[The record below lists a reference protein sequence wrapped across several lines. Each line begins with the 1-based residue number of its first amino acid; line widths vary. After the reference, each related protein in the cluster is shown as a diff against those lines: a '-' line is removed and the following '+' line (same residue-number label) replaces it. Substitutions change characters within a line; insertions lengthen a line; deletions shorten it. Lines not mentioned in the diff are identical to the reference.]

1 MRSINLIDLR
11 ENMQRN
17 EGEKPVKTVKP
28 GNSSLVEYLAEIWKY
43 KNLIFVFAQQEFK
56 VQYVQTRFTWLWVIF
71 RPLMVLGLFT
81 FIFGKLIK
89 IPGLNYPYPLFAFS
103 GLIIWNNFSF
113 MINSAG
119 NAVLGSQQIV
129 KKIYFPRIILIFSKL
144 LVGLVE
150 VMVSLGLMLVLIALL
165 HYPIHP
171 QILLLPCFI
180 FLSIIPGTAIA
191 IWMNALT
198 IRYRDLNH
206 FIPVLMGFL
215 IWLTPVFYPVTLIPA
230 EYSFI
235 LYLNPLSGVIQGC
248 RWAVLGDTFPS
259 PLFIPSFLASFVF
272 LLAGFLIF
280 IRVDSEL
287 ADYI

>member
-1 MRSINLIDLR
+1 MHTD
-11 ENMQRN
+11 E
-17 EGEKPVKTVKP
+17 EVKPVKTVKP
-28 GNSSLVEYLAEIWKY
+28 GKSGAGEYLSEVWKY
-43 KNLIFVFAQQEFK
+43 KNLVVVFAQQEFK
-56 VQYVQTRFTWLWVIF
+56 VQYVQTRFNWLWVVL
-71 RPLMVLGLFT
+71 RPLMVLALFT
-81 FIFGKLIK
+81 FIFGRLIK

-119 NAVLGSQQIV
+119 NAVLGSQQVV
-129 KKIYFPRIILIFSKL
+129 KKMYFPRIILVFSKL

-150 VMVSLGLMLVLIALL
+150 VFVSLGLMLGLIVLLR
-165 HYPIHP
+165 YPVHP
-171 QILLLPCFI
+171 QILFLPLFILLS
-180 FLSIIPGTAIA
+180 LIPGTAIA

-206 FIPVLMGFL
+206 FIPVLMGFM
-215 IWLTPVFYPVTLIPA
+215 IWLTPVFYPVTLVPA

-248 RWAVLGDTFPS
+248 RWAVLGDSFPS
-259 PLFIPSFLASFVF
+259 LLFLPSLLASFV
-272 LLAGFLIF
+272 LLVAGFLTF
-280 IRVDSEL
+280 ISVDSDL

>member
-1 MRSINLIDLR
+1 MIAM
-11 ENMQRN
+11 E
-17 EGEKPVKTVKP
+17 EVKPLKSVKP
-28 GNSSLVEYLAEIWKY
+28 GKSSFGEYLSEVWKY
-43 KNLIFVFAQQEFK
+43 KNLILVFAQQEFK
-56 VQYVQTRFTWLWVIF
+56 GQYVQTRLNWLWVIF

-89 IPGLNYPYPLFAFS
+89 IPGLSYPYPLFAFS

-129 KKIYFPRIILIFSKL
+129 KKIYFPRVILVFAKLLLSLLEVVVSIALMLILIAA
-144 LVGLVE
+144 
-150 VMVSLGLMLVLIALL
+150 LG
-165 HYPIHP
+165 YPVHA
-171 QILLLPCFI
+171 QILFLPVFILLA
-180 FLSIIPGTAIA
+180 LIPGTAIA

-206 FIPVLMGFL
+206 FIPVLLGFL
-215 IWLTPVFYPVTLIPA
+215 IWLTPVFYPVTLVPK

-235 LYLNPLSGVIQGC
+235 LYLNPLAGVIQGC
-248 RWAVLGDTFPS
+248 RWAVLGDSFPS
-259 PLFIPSFLASFVF
+259 LLFLPALIGSFFL

-280 IRVDSEL
+280 IRVDSDL